1 MNIHEY
7 QAKQFLRE
15 YGIPVLDGR
24 IIYKAEEAKTA
35 AGELDGPLWVV
46 KAQIHAGGRGKG
58 KFIEES
64 AGTQGG
70 VRLASSA
77 SDAAEE
83 AQKML
88 GRTLVTKQTGN
99 DGKEVR
105 RIYIEEGC
113 QIAKEFYLAVLI
125 DRSTSRIAFVASKE
139 GGMDI

>member
-35 AGELDGPLWVV
+35 AGELDGPLWVI

-64 AGTQGG
+64 AGAEGG
-70 VRLASSA
+70 VRLANQH
-77 SDAAEE
+77 
-83 AQKML
+83 QKL
-88 GRTLVTKQTGN
+88 QNRHKKCLV
-99 DGKEVR
+99 E
-105 RIYIEEGC
+105 
-113 QIAKEFYLAVLI
+113 L
-125 DRSTSRIAFVASKE
+125 
-139 GGMDI
+139 

>member
-77 SDAAEE
+77 SDAAEDAVVLFVKITFPSSVYPVIPLAAL
-83 AQKML
+83 AQPS
-88 GRTLVTKQTGN
+88 N
-99 DGKEVR
+99 
-105 RIYIEEGC
+105 
-113 QIAKEFYLAVLI
+113 F
-125 DRSTSRIAFVASKE
+125 AF
-139 GGMDI
+139 

>member
-1 MNIHEY
+1 MRVSYHSETV
-7 QAKQFLRE
+7 
-15 YGIPVLDGR
+15 PVKSG
-24 IIYKAEEAKTA
+24 
-35 AGELDGPLWVV
+35 
-46 KAQIHAGGRGKG
+46 
-58 KFIEES
+58 
-64 AGTQGG
+64 
-70 VRLASSA
+70 
-77 SDAAEE
+77 AAEE

-139 GGMDI
+139 GGMDIEEVASKSPDKIITTKVDIKDNLTDEEIFKIFKKIFHYHN

>member
-35 AGELDGPLWVV
+35 AGELDGPLWVI

-64 AGTQGG
+64 AGVEGNSHG
-70 VRLASSA
+70 
-77 SDAAEE
+77 AA
-83 AQKML
+83 QL
-88 GRTLVTKQTGN
+88 GSLKLKSLTPFPISVN
-99 DGKEVR
+99 EV
-105 RIYIEEGC
+105 
-113 QIAKEFYLAVLI
+113 
-125 DRSTSRIAFVASKE
+125 D
-139 GGMDI
+139 